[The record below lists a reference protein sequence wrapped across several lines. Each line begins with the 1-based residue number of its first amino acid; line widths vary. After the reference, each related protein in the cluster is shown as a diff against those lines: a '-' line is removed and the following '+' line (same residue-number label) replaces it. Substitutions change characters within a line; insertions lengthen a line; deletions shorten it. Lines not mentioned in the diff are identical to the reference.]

1 MIDFIARYFS
11 SLWALLT
18 APFRAIWHGITRLFP
33 ARDCTIM
40 DTSDGDV
47 LTYQQSSFWR
57 FTKFCAFITMTL
69 WASWSTY
76 IYMYHRP
83 LLQQRTQQ
91 LEQVRNQHNRQM
103 SDLKIYLQKYTELTK
118 SLNLTD
124 DKILKAD
131 KTENTEKNI
140 VKKGTKTE
148 KNAKNSKTAT
158 KNKSN
163 DKEKEELLNAKSKI
177 IGELDFLHTRIVEM
191 MEDENYTPE
200 FEKVSELSAEFE
212 LVRNENNNLK
222 QRGIQTIDEVKEI
235 AEADQL
241 IVETI
246 SKMTSEN
253 ISELRTQLKRINTS
267 ITKLGLNEPKLI
279 EQANKYSSQFIGAPF
294 TQIKLSKNADAKY
307 KKLAQDIEEWHG
319 MKRLVTILPL
329 GAPVNNTT
337 ITSQYGIRNDPFTG
351 KKKQHKG
358 IDFAGKIGT
367 ELYAVAP
374 GRVVSSGERSGYG
387 TTVEIDHGLGFTTL
401 YAHLSKTMVARGD
414 WVRPGS
420 VVGLG
425 GSSGRSTGPHLHY
438 EIRYKGTP
446 FNPTKFIKE

>member
-1 MIDFIARYFS
+1 MLDFIARYFS

-18 APFRAIWHGITRLFP
+18 APFRAIWRGIARLFP
-33 ARDCTIM
+33 PRDCTIM
-40 DTSDGDV
+40 DSSDGDV

-76 IYMYHRP
+76 VYVYHRP
-83 LLQQRTQQ
+83 LLQQRTMQ
-91 LEQVRNQHNRQM
+91 LEQARNQHNRQM
-103 SDLKIYLQKYTELTK
+103 ADLKIYLQKYTELTK
-118 SLNLTD
+118 SLNITD

-131 KTENTEKNI
+131 KAGTEEKTIIKNVKNT
-140 VKKGTKTE
+140 
-148 KNAKNSKTAT
+148 KNAKNT
-158 KNKSN
+158 KNQAKPKLN
-163 DKEKEELLNAKSKI
+163 DKEKEELLNTKSKI

-200 FEKVSELSAEFE
+200 FEKISELSAEFE

-222 QRGIQTIDEVKEI
+222 QRGIQTVDEVKEI
-235 AEADQL
+235 ADADQQ

-253 ISELRTQLKRINTS
+253 IAELRTQLKRINAS

-294 TQIKLSKNADAKY
+294 TSINLSKNADPKY
-307 KKLAQDIEEWHG
+307 KKLAQDIEEWNG
-319 MKRLVTILPL
+319 MKRLITILPL
-329 GAPVNNTT
+329 GTPVNNPV
-337 ITSQYGIRNDPFTG
+337 ITSQYGVRSDPFT
-351 KKKQHKG
+351 KRKKQHKG

-414 WVRPGS
+414 WVRPGT